1 MDTKKVLDQ
10 PEMERKTRSIIHRLL
25 AEKGITRY
33 VIFDVVE
40 EASKVLPGR
49 IYPVSGL
56 VLIDDGRVFG
66 YWLDWN
72 ADKGDYTLGDED
84 DFWYEEDVSA
94 FEDDWDYKEAKKK
107 LELS

>member
-10 PEMERKTRSIIHRLL
+10 PEMERKTRSIIDRLL

-33 VIFDVVE
+33 VIFEVVE

-56 VLIDDGRVFG
+56 VLIDNGRVFS

-72 ADKGDYTLGDED
+72 ADKGDYTLGEED
-84 DFWYEEDVSA
+84 GFWHETDVSA
-94 FEDDWDYKEAKKK
+94 FEGDRDYQEAKRG
-107 LELS
+107 LDLI